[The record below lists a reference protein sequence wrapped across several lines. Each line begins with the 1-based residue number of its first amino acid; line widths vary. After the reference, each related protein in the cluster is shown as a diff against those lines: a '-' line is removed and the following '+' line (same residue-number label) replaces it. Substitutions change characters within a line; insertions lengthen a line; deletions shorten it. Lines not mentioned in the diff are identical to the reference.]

1 MLFFFLFKQKTAYEM
16 RISDW
21 SSDVCSSDLW
31 IAHNGAPHGHPL
43 TLPARELA
51 RIPLQQLIQPQDLG
65 CPINTLLDLGLAV
78 FRKLQR
84 KGHIVVHEIGRAS
97 CRERVCQYV

>member
-1 MLFFFLFKQKTAYEM
+1 M

-31 IAHNGAPHGHPL
+31 IRDDLAKYQNNKACDVCIGHRLKPEAL
-43 TLPARELA
+43 AVKIDALHISQVAEFSVAQAAAWFAALNAKLRPKDQEIAA
-51 RIPLQQLIQPQDLG
+51 RIL
-65 CPINTLLDLGLAV
+65 
-78 FRKLQR
+78 K
-84 KGHIVVHEIGRAS
+84 EIGRAS